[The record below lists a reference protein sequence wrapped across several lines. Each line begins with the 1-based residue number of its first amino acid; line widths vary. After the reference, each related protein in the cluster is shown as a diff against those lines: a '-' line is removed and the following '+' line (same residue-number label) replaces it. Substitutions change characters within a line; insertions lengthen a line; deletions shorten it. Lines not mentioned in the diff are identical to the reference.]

1 MERHPVFKWFTQ
13 CVTFNFFPTPLHEM
27 AYNIFNFIMVYMLP
41 LIVIVVTYTLILI
54 QISRNARNVTV
65 NPRKSSVNK
74 SGRFT
79 TGAIVIVVVVGY

>member
-1 MERHPVFKWFTQ
+1 MFKWFTQ

-65 NPRKSSVNK
+65 NPRKCE

-79 TGAIVIVVVVGY
+79 TGPIVIVAVVVG